1 MRTKD
6 EANEKKQR
14 QRLLSAAWK
23 LFRQKGYSNTT
34 MEDILTEAECSKG
47 RFYYY
52 FHAKGELLDS
62 LYELFDAEYEAAY
75 ASFSGDMSLQE
86 KFRRLH
92 TAMFTFMEDEVG
104 PELLTSLYISQ
115 LENKTGI
122 DFWSRKRSYLRIVT
136 ELVREGQEAGELRA
150 DIAADTI
157 ADDLMVIERGQLVD
171 WCLRRASY
179 SLKETGPRNI
189 TRQIQGYRNIGHRDC
204 PHG

>member
-1 MRTKD
+1 MRKKD

-14 QRLLSAAWK
+14 QKLLSAAWK
-23 LFRQKGYSNTT
+23 LFRQKGYRNTT
-34 MEDILTEAECSKG
+34 MEDILTEAGCSKG

-75 ASFSGDMSLQE
+75 ASFSEGMSVHE
-86 KFRRLH
+86 KFRCLH
-92 TAMFTFMEDEVG
+92 AAMFTFMEEQVG
-104 PELLTSLYISQ
+104 PELLTSLYLSQ

-122 DFWSRKRSYLRIVT
+122 EFWSRNRSYLRIVT
-136 ELVREGQEAGELRA
+136 ELVREGQAAGELRT
-150 DIAADTI
+150 DIDAETI
-157 ADDLMVIERGQLVD
+157 ADDLMVIERGQLID

-189 TRQIQGYRNIGHRDC
+189 TRQISGYRSR
-204 PHG
+204 P